1 MTDAEF
7 YNGFHFN
14 LYRQRQYRTTD
25 LTAVPG
31 CGEHFLARMVCGTA
45 KIVTP
50 AQTLHLAAGD
60 VFYIPKGLR
69 YRSHWY
75 PESETVAFYSFGF
88 GWFPA
93 EEGAGC
99 ALQKI
104 DCTPAAL
111 ALLAELESDLT
122 VSPLSIGRLYRFLG
136 EVRPAMHAAAAD
148 AGERLVHRALEYMR
162 HNPQCSAGDAAAH
175 CGISESTLYTRFRRH
190 LGHTPAEARHRILA
204 EKAGELLATSD
215 LSVEEIS
222 DRLGF
227 SSPAWFRKVF
237 RAQTGCTP
245 TAWRKRAGGI

>member
-7 YNGFHFN
+7 YSSFHFN
-14 LYRQRQYRTTD
+14 LYRTRQYRTTD
-25 LTAVPG
+25 LTAAPG

-50 AQTLHLAAGD
+50 TQTLHLAAGD

-75 PESETVAFYSFGF
+75 PENESVTFYSFGF

-93 EEGAGC
+93 GEGTGC

-111 ALLAELESDLT
+111 ALLAELESDLA

-136 EVRPAMHAAAAD
+136 EVRPVMHAAAAD

-162 HNPQCSAGDAAAH
+162 QDPLCSAGDVAQH
-175 CGISESTLYTRFRRH
+175 CGVGESTLYARFRRH
-190 LGHTPAEARHRILA
+190 LGQTPVEVRRRILA

-227 SSPAWFRKVF
+227 SSPSWFRKVF

-245 TAWRKRAGGI
+245 TAWRKNTGSI